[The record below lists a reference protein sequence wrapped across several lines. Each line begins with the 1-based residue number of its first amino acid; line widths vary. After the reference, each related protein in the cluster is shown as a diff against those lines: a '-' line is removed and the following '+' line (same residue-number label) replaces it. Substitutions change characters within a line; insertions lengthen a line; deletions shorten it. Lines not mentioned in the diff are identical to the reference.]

1 MIEMIEMIEDWTYVH
16 WITRNGIIIMI
27 IQSLEL
33 LNDVP
38 TGGGC
43 LSALF
48 DSLPAASECAGI
60 PGGEHCQLDPVGI
73 CSSLLRSYSGGE
85 LCRRSAAAGSC
96 EWRAMAAMDVDG
108 GIGGGLSK
116 PWMSDLSKPKCQV
129 DRLVRSRMDLGG
141 K

>member
-48 DSLPAASECAGI
+48 DSLPAGSECAGI
-60 PGGEHCQLDPVGI
+60 PGKGEHCQPGI
-73 CSSLLRSYSGGE
+73 CSSLLRSYNGGDYK
-85 LCRRSAAAGSC
+85 L
-96 EWRAMAAMDVDG
+96 
-108 GIGGGLSK
+108 
-116 PWMSDLSKPKCQV
+116 
-129 DRLVRSRMDLGG
+129 RLG
-141 K
+141 

>member
-43 LSALF
+43 LSGLF

-60 PGGEHCQLDPVGI
+60 PGGEHCQLPYVLP
-73 CSSLLRSYSGGE
+73 S
-85 LCRRSAAAGSC
+85 
-96 EWRAMAAMDVDG
+96 
-108 GIGGGLSK
+108 
-116 PWMSDLSKPKCQV
+116 
-129 DRLVRSRMDLGG
+129 
-141 K
+141 